1 MHEYLECTEHSDVAS
16 VVPCLSRAI
25 RSVTGIGIADLRV
38 SAAGVARKMCMSKP
52 PASTGITGE
61 RYALPT
67 QHTSTP
73 QPPHQLQ
80 TKYFAWKLDL
90 VLTFAVCFP
99 EDTKRRLAGGV
110 LC

>member
-67 QHTSTP
+67 QHTTAPTSVAD
-73 QPPHQLQ
+73 
-80 TKYFAWKLDL
+80 K
-90 VLTFAVCFP
+90 
-99 EDTKRRLAGGV
+99 V
-110 LC
+110 LCMETGLGPDIRCVLPRGYKVPLGWRGVMLT